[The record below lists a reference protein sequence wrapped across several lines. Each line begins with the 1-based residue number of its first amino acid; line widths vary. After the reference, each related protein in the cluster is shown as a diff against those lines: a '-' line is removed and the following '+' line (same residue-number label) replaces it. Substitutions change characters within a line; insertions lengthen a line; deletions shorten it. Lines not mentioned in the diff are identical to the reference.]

1 MINIQ
6 NTKSSVEQ
14 KLKYYACCSFNSKT
28 EEIYVPNTSNDDN
41 ELDTCV
47 YFRESTKFGRVSV

>member
-47 YFRESTKFGRVSV
+47 YF